1 MSSHAYS
8 GEAAVPAD
16 SSWEITDSRTLDFD
30 GVEALDVRIV
40 NGTVNVVGTDDPTAR
55 IEIEVEHGPALT
67 VTHKSGGRLVVA
79 YDDLP
84 WKGLL
89 KWFDRKGWKRRAVVT
104 ARVPAGVRLGVG
116 VVGASAVVSGVRGRT
131 AVQGV
136 SGDTTLAGLS
146 GEVRADTVSGAV
158 EAQGL
163 VGPLMFNSVSGG
175 LTVLCSA
182 GGPLKG
188 DSVSGDMIIDV
199 DSWTAGTDVNL
210 NTVSGEIALR
220 LPSGTHADVDLN
232 SAGGK
237 ITSAFEELGQWSAG
251 SAAFHWGRLSGR
263 LGSGSGKLRA
273 NTVSGAIA
281 LLRRPP
287 VDDEDAG
294 VPYSA
299 SLHKDV

>member
-30 GVEALDVRIV
+30 GVDALDVRIV

-55 IEIEVEHGPALT
+55 IEIEVEHGPALK

-84 WKGLL
+84 WKGFL
-89 KWFDRKGWKRRAVVT
+89 KWLDRKGWNRKAVVT
-104 ARVPAGVRLGVG
+104 ARVPAGVRLNVG
-116 VVGASAVVSGVRGRT
+116 VVGASAVVSGIRGAT

-136 SGDTTLAGLS
+136 SGHTTLAGLT
-146 GEVRADTVSGAV
+146 GEVRTDTVSGAV

-163 VGPLMFNSVSGG
+163 TGPLRFHSVSGG
-175 LTVLCSA
+175 LTVLSAA
-182 GGPLKG
+182 GGSIKG

-199 DSWTAGTDVNL
+199 GSWTTRTDVNL

-220 LPSGTHADVDLN
+220 LPPDTDADVDLN

-237 ITSAFEELGQWSAG
+237 ISSAFDELGQWG
-251 SAAFHWGRLSGR
+251 HGAAFNWGRMSGR
-263 LGSGSGKLRA
+263 LGSGGGKLRA
-273 NTVSGAIA
+273 NTVSGAVA
-281 LLRRPP
+281 VLCRPP
-287 VDDEDAG
+287 VGDDGPEPAT
-294 VPYSA
+294 
-299 SLHKDV
+299 SLRKDV